1 MNVLSVFL
9 DGSMSKSGRFEVFFD
24 GDCPLCKR
32 EIDWLRKRDRDHQ
45 IQFTDIAD
53 PHFDENACGKTY
65 EDLMAEIHG
74 RLPDGEWVKGV
85 EVFRH
90 LYNAAGF
97 GFAVHMSRLPVVRF
111 GLDIGYRVFARYRT
125 RLTGRC
131 KDGACRVP
139 TRESRQ
145 PTEAHSSDRLAK
157 ESTS

>member
-9 DGSMSKSGRFEVFFD
+9 DVAMSQSDQFQVFFD

-32 EIDWLRKRDRDHQ
+32 EIDWLRRRDRNHQ
-45 IQFTDIAD
+45 IKFVDIAD
-53 PHFDENACGKTY
+53 PQFDEVACGKTY
-65 EDLMAEIHG
+65 AELMAEIHG
-74 RLPDGEWVKGV
+74 RLPDGQWVKGV

-131 KDGACRVP
+131 KDGVCRVP
-139 TRESRQ
+139 TQDSRQ
-145 PTEAHSSDRLAK
+145 SSESHSSDRLAK
-157 ESTS
+157 ESAS